1 MLSHLQER
9 RKPGRETWLSNVA
22 EASSYDAGSH
32 ILDDGFT
39 EF

>member
-1 MLSHLQER
+1 MKDESQV
-9 RKPGRETWLSNVA
+9 GETWLSNVA

-32 ILDDGFT
+32 ILDEGFT